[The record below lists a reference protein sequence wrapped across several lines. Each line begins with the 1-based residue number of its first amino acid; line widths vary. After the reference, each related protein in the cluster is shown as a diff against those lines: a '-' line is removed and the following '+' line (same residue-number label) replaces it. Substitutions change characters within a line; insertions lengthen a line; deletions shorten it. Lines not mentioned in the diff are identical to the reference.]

1 MKALGIFSIF
11 ISLLLVIAGV
21 RLTLESSKRE
31 AAEKALGEA
40 NQRIKQTGEVLAEV
54 RALRNDMNEVAAG
67 LKTLA
72 QKRSDTGEKRRE
84 NIKTELAGDKCAAVP
99 VPDRVADSLYQRAV
113 EVSASDYSGTFA
125 GKPDGKN

>member
-1 MKALGIFSIF
+1 

-40 NQRIKQTGEVLAEV
+40 NQRLKQTGEVLAEV
-54 RALRNDMNEVAAG
+54 RALRNDVNEVAVG

-99 VPDRVADSLYQRAV
+99 VPDRVADSLYQRAA
-113 EVSASDYSGTFA
+113 EVSAGDYSGTFA